1 MADQQGGPEGWR
13 AIGAKLLY
21 WPQLERKELKKPRG
35 GPNTDQHM
43 LAHVGG
49 FVYQNNIIIIIVLI
63 KMRIMRMTKC
73 EKLGLAVP

>member
-13 AIGAKLLY
+13 AIGAELLY
-21 WPQLERKELKKPRG
+21 WPQLERKLKKPRG
-35 GPNTDQHM
+35 GPTTDQRM

-49 FVYQNNIIIIIVLI
+49 FVYQNNIIIVLI